1 MSAISKIGKQL
12 SRKKWYFIL
21 GVPILVGALAPFP
34 GLGLIYAITD
44 RLRGHPE
51 GQHGTQPQNLAGL
64 WIRRETVMYDFAGQ
78 SFFLS
83 PDGKVLGFYGMT
95 RRHWHYD
102 NDRLFI
108 DAVSGCG
115 NCYRGNVTSEHKI
128 QLLGPDQLLVTR
140 ENGGDRGVAG
150 VYTRVQI
157 DDALKSRMSRLAE
170 SQDENERFNARMV
183 LKAIEQYE
191 FFAERARSKA

>member
-1 MSAISKIGKQL
+1 M
-12 SRKKWYFIL
+12 
-21 GVPILVGALAPFP
+21 
-34 GLGLIYAITD
+34 
-44 RLRGHPE
+44 
-51 GQHGTQPQNLAGL
+51 
-64 WIRRETVMYDFAGQ
+64 
-78 SFFLS
+78 
-83 PDGKVLGFYGMT
+83 
-95 RRHWHYD
+95 
-102 NDRLFI
+102 
-108 DAVSGCG
+108 
-115 NCYRGNVTSEHKI
+115 
-128 QLLGPDQLLVTR
+128 VTR